1 MPSTTPHDAHSPVMG
16 ANSHHAGHPGPEGV
30 DPDNFHRIYAGEQ
43 SRVGPADPV
52 ARPTP
57 PWTSAKV
64 TAPWAI
70 GRPQRAIAELA
81 ARDFFEG
88 PVLDI
93 GCGTGENAILLA
105 YRGLEVVGVDFV
117 PRAIELAK
125 ASAARAVAANA
136 VAGDT
141 SMRIA
146 PEFHVGSA
154 LDLRACTGGRTFRT
168 LLDCAVLHVFS
179 DADRERYRDSV
190 TAVAEPGARIVV
202 LVFSEHETRPG
213 GPRRMSVR
221 DIERTLG
228 PRWSLVRVQPTRY
241 EHISHD
247 GGARSWLAVLR
258 HRVG

>member
-1 MPSTTPHDAHSPVMG
+1 MAPTTSSAAQTPVSG
-16 ANSHHAGHPGPEGV
+16 ANARQSAHPGPEGV

-43 SRVGPADPV
+43 ARVGTPDPT
-52 ARPTP
+52 ARPAP
-57 PWTSAKV
+57 SWTRATV
-64 TAPWAI
+64 PAPWAI

-81 ARDFFEG
+81 CRDFFEG

-105 YRGLEVVGVDFV
+105 YRGLEVVGVDLV
-117 PRAIELAK
+117 PKAIALAK
-125 ASAARAVAANA
+125 ANAARAVAANA
-136 VAGDT
+136 MASEM
-141 SMRIA
+141 SMRVV

-154 LDLRACTGGRTFRT
+154 LDLRACTGGRKFRT

-179 DADRERYRDSV
+179 DADRERYRESV
-190 TAVAEPGARIVV
+190 TAAAEPGARIVV
-202 LVFSEHETRPG
+202 LVFSEQETRPG

-228 PRWSLVRVQPTRY
+228 PKWSLVRVQPARY

>member
-1 MPSTTPHDAHSPVMG
+1 MAPPSSTAPQSTISGPSAAPG
-16 ANSHHAGHPGPEGV
+16 AHPGPEGV
-30 DPDNFHRIYAGEQ
+30 DPDNFHRIDAGEQ
-43 SRVGPADPV
+43 SRVGTPDPA

-57 PWTSAKV
+57 PWTSATV
-64 TAPWAI
+64 AAPWAI

-81 ARDFFEG
+81 CRDFFEG

-105 YRGLEVVGVDFV
+105 YRGLEVVGVDLV
-117 PRAIELAK
+117 PKAIELAK
-125 ASAARAVAANA
+125 ANAARAVAANSM
-136 VAGDT
+136 AGET
-141 SMRIA
+141 SMRVA
-146 PEFHVGSA
+146 PEFRVGSA
-154 LDLRACTGGRTFRT
+154 LDLRASTGGRTFRT

-179 DADRERYRDSV
+179 DADRERYRESV

-202 LVFSEHETRPG
+202 LVFSEQEVRPG

-228 PRWSLVRVQPTRY
+228 SKWSLVRVQPSRY